1 MLDVDIEA
9 IGVMSGTSLDG
20 VDIACCKFVCVD
32 GHWNWTTLTGNIYPY
47 PSEMLERLKH
57 SHELSGHDLAQLDV
71 DYGCDLDRFQHE
83 CSDGG
88 AQSIA
93 NKLGECVI
101 YDSTDNRYYTETEY
115 HELMIKG
122 ASMSGDV
129 FTDEEWEQFKED
141 ESKESVNTWY
151 YPQK

>member
-1 MLDVDIEA
+1 MLTDEEIDEIRIRLIEMFEDYCDINELEEAVDERIWQLNNEKDKWVYNEDLMIVLHDVIE
-9 IGVMSGTSLDG
+9 D
-20 VDIACCKFVCVD
+20 
-32 GHWNWTTLTGNIYPY
+32 
-47 PSEMLERLKH
+47 
-57 SHELSGHDLAQLDV
+57 QLDV